1 MKNKVKVNDPRL
13 DANTTVFLERE
24 LTSVDPRRYME
35 LFAGLR
41 AMDFV
46 PPIQGLAPYDRTYEY
61 SMWSITGYAAT
72 YGDNAK
78 DLPRVGVKRTP
89 GTRRITPIG
98 AEYGWTVDDIRAAAA
113 KNVPLD
119 DVTIIAAMSVINRK
133 LDERIALGDTQLG
146 YTGLLNDAD
155 ILSSNSVAPVGT
167 FTTAANKLDS
177 LNKLVQATRARLKQA
192 TDSPDGKGIPAFD
205 KFQILLPTEDYAAI
219 VQTPASASYPNTILD
234 VFMAA
239 NRQWVSGV
247 EEWHY
252 LDGIDGGEGRAV
264 AYPLNPA
271 ALGHATARYYTEEP
285 PQANGLNIDVPVHA
299 ASGGTVIR
307 YPVAVSYMKLGA

>member
-1 MKNKVKVNDPRL
+1 MKHKVNDPRL
-13 DANTTVFLERE
+13 DANSTVFLERE

-35 LFAGLR
+35 LFGGLK

-46 PPIQGLAPYDRTYEY
+46 PPIQNIGPYTRTYEY

-89 GTRRITPIG
+89 HTRRITPIG
-98 AEYGWTVDDIRAAAA
+98 AEYGWTVDDIRAAAQA
-113 KNVPLD
+113 NVPLD

-133 LDERIALGDTQLG
+133 LDSRIALGDSDLG

-155 ILSSNSVAPVGT
+155 ILADNSVTPVGT

-177 LNKLVQATRARLKQA
+177 LNKLVATTRLRLKQA

-219 VQTPASASYPNTILD
+219 LQTPASANYPNSIYD
-234 VFMAA
+234 VFMAT
-239 NRQWVSGV
+239 NREWVSGIS
-247 EEWHY
+247 EWHY

-285 PQANGLNIDVPVHA
+285 PQANGLNIDIPCHA

-307 YPVAVSYMKLGA
+307 FGVAFSYMKLGA